1 VAPKLQTI
9 ACWYD
14 ISPFAHRNRKIEG
27 AFRQGTI
34 RIHEFETR
42 GAILRAQRIRF
53 MGIAMHDH
61 RSHRLERPPPPL
73 RI

>member
-1 VAPKLQTI
+1 
-9 ACWYD
+9 
-14 ISPFAHRNRKIEG
+14 
-27 AFRQGTI
+27 
-34 RIHEFETR
+34 
-42 GAILRAQRIRF
+42 LRAQRIRF